1 VLDMKALFQ
10 KGKNGIKILTGGGQE
25 FIIPT

>member
-1 VLDMKALFQ
+1 MKALFQ
-10 KGKNGIKILTGGGQE
+10 KGKSGIKILTGGGQE